1 MADVLVIQNSK
12 IEGLGTLEGLLES
25 DGFHIRT
32 VYAKKEKIPNE
43 PFNLLVILGAS
54 ENANNDLSYLF
65 DEQKLIR
72 KSVENKIPVLGICL
86 GSQLIAK
93 AFGARVYSGPV
104 KEIGFY
110 SDVLVDTNSSLFSG
124 IKQPMTVFHW
134 HGDTFELP
142 SNSIRIAHSKNYS
155 SQAFQYQS
163 AVGIQFHLE
172 VNQRIVKLWL
182 EKAQQ
187 NLSEISYIFP
197 EKILLDINEKIPIVQ
212 KNMNIFY
219 KNFKSKFKL

>member
-32 VYAKKEKIPNE
+32 VYAKKEEIPND
-43 PFNLLVILGAS
+43 PFRFLIILGANES
-54 ENANNDLSYLF
+54 ANVDFPYLLN
-65 DEQKLIR
+65 EQKLIR
-72 KSVENKIPVLGICL
+72 KFVENKIPVLGICL

-93 AFGARVYSGPV
+93 AFGAKVYSGSV

-110 SDVLVDTNSSLFSG
+110 NDIVVDNESSLFLG
-124 IKQPMTVFHW
+124 IKNPMTVFHW

-155 SQAFQYQS
+155 NQSFQYQS
-163 AVGIQFHLE
+163 VVGLQFHLE
-172 VNQRIVKLWL
+172 VNQSIVKLWL
-182 EKAQQ
+182 EKAQKKI
-187 NLSEISYIFP
+187 SEIPYINP
-197 EKILLDINEKIPIVQ
+197 ERILNEIDEKIPIVQ
-212 KNMNIFY
+212 NNMNIFY